1 MTFENILKIGVGVYT
16 VPEISK
22 ILRLPYEKV
31 HRWVRIYWE
40 KELGEVYTN
49 EYSWEVE
56 GSRAFNFHAFV
67 EFYVMM
73 EMSEAG
79 VKPRNILKAHAELN
93 KMYQTS
99 FPFALKEVLG
109 NIQTDG
115 KTIYFNTDKG
125 VVSLNGTKQFNLQF
139 IKLFFKKID
148 FNESSLANRF
158 WPLGKDKSILMD
170 PERKFGHPLISSNNI
185 YPETIY
191 DNYKSG
197 DPIPYLAHIYEI
209 SKKQVEDA
217 IEYCEAA

>member
-1 MTFENILKIGVGVYT
+1 MTFEDNLKIGAGVYT

-22 ILRLPYEKV
+22 ILRLPYNKV
-31 HRWVRIYWE
+31 HRWVRTYWE
-40 KELGEVYTN
+40 KEFGEVYTH
-49 EYSWEVE
+49 EYSWEVA

-79 VKPRNILKAHAELN
+79 VKPQKILKAHGELN
-93 KMYQTS
+93 EMYQTS

-115 KTIYFNTDKG
+115 KTIYFNTGKG

-139 IKLFFKKID
+139 INLFFKKLD
-148 FNESSLANRF
+148 FDNNSLAKRF

-170 PERKFGHPLISSNNI
+170 PER
-185 YPETIY
+185 
-191 DNYKSG
+191 
-197 DPIPYLAHIYEI
+197 
-209 SKKQVEDA
+209 
-217 IEYCEAA
+217 